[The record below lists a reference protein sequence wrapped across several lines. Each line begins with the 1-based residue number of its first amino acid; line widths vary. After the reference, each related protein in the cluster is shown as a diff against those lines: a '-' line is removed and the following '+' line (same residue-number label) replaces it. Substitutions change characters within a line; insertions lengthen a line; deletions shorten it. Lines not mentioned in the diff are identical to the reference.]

1 MGKFIKLSIFLA
13 INFLLLGSF
22 QAFGQHITGYAY
34 LDDDGDGI
42 LFGSEGGLSGVRVFL
57 YQDNGDGVFTGADAL
72 IATQTTDIQGIYD
85 FNVQTVLTTTVT
97 YLLDDNDDDA
107 EEEGDGDVNLGSGD
121 LDMMDGQNAI
131 GLRFIDI
138 DIPLGSSITEAF
150 ITFTAD
156 GDEDDD
162 TNLVLSGDNRGY
174 SPEFEEEDDNISE
187 RPRTTETVLWDVPE
201 WEDDEEYNT
210 PDLALI
216 IEEII
221 GGIDW
226 EEDNAL
232 SIIIEESNGDSDGER
247 DAYSRDEDDDKAA
260 KLTIR
265 YDSGAITTGTYFVVL
280 NSSDLIP
287 GGTFTEPNVSGVRT
301 SIIASSSDSLEL
313 QNIGYV
319 GEAVTCFL
327 IPESEDRLE
336 VVNRVT
342 GYQEITGPLNS
353 PNNDVEAISL
363 DVNNNVLYAMDEDE
377 LGVIDLQTGA
387 FISRGNT
394 VGDGDGSVGNIDFD
408 DVDALSYDF
417 NDDVLYGVQAE
428 SGRKLI
434 IIDPLTGELIENA
447 FGAGVDYVE
456 ITGTGLLDEISDLTF
471 APSTGELY
479 GINTESDESQV
490 IQINKLTGV
499 ATVIATVEFDGDDLL
514 DVEALAF
521 TIYNTTTLYV
531 TTGNEEDDGT
541 ENSFYSVDIST
552 DPAVA
557 TKITTG
563 GNALTG
569 DDYESCD
576 CFFKAVPSLLVY
588 DPLPLNLL
596 SFSGK
601 AVDNYNEL
609 NWNTANE
616 INFSHFEI
624 YRSTTGRNFNKI
636 GEVNAKGVNSKV
648 QQSYSYEDEPQ
659 TAANY
664 YKLKMVGLDG
674 TYKWS
679 KIIMI
684 KSDSETTL
692 ISELVLYPN
701 PTKSSLNISIKNAPS
716 LGLASF
722 ELYNLNGQLAKK
734 GCLNLATK
742 SESVIDVEDLSKSVY
757 LVRIETSDGER
768 FVRKFHV
775 LH

>member
-85 FNVQTVLTTTVT
+85 FNVQTALYTTVT
-97 YLLDDNDDDA
+97 YSISNNNDDA
-107 EEEGDGDVNLGSGD
+107 EEEDDGDMNRDSGD
-121 LDMMDGQNAI
+121 LEMMEDGDEQRAI
-131 GLRFIDI
+131 GLRFRNVAV
-138 DIPLGSSITEAF
+138 PQGTTITEAF
-150 ITFTAD
+150 ITFIA
-156 GDEDDD
+156 
-162 TNLVLSGDNRGY
+162 
-174 SPEFEEEDDNISE
+174 EDDNSGDTDLVIQGHDTNSSGGFSNADFNITVG
-187 RPRTTETVLWDVPE
+187 RTPTTASVAWDDIPE
-201 WEDDEEYNT
+201 WLEHAEYET
-210 PDLALI
+210 PDI
-216 IEEII
+216 SSIVEEIVGR
-221 GGIDW
+221 GGWDSG
-226 EEDNAL
+226 NNM
-232 SIIIEESNGDSDGER
+232 SIIITGSGKR
-247 DAYSRDEDDDKAA
+247 VAYSRDGDDDKAA
-260 KLTIR
+260 ELTIR
-265 YDSGAITTGTYFVVL
+265 YDVGAITTGTYFVVL

-342 GYQEITGPLNS
+342 GYQEITGPLGS
-353 PNNDVEAISL
+353 PNGNVEAISL

-377 LGVIDLQTGA
+377 LGVIDLQAGA
-387 FISRGNT
+387 FITRGNT

-417 NDDVLYGVQAE
+417 NDDVLYGVQAN